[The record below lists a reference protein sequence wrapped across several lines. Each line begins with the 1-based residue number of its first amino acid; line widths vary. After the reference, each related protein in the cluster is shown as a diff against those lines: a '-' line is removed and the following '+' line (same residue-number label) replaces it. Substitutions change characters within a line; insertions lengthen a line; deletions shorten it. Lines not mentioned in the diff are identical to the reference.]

1 MAVNELVVNQ
11 AATILNEIMRQANIG
26 GELATVDGGNFVSVG
41 QTVLNAGYD
50 VVLSAISQVLTRT
63 IFSVRPY
70 KKKFGNLEADAQR
83 FGNITRKLSIAD
95 SDFENGEFDLPVDG
109 QAVDHYKIKRANVLQ
124 MNFYGQ
130 NNYELQQPT
139 IFRNQLDVAFSS
151 PDELVQF
158 WGMITQNAY
167 DTLIQAEE
175 NLARATIANYI
186 GAKIAA
192 ANAGVEI
199 GTVIHLITEYNELCG
214 TSYTIEEIKKPE
226 NYPAFMQWVYGRIQG
241 LCSLM
246 TERSESFH
254 TNVEGKAIK
263 RHTPLEMQKVYLF
276 NPEMYMMDARVL
288 ADRYHVNFLT
298 YSDYEAVNFW
308 QNIEA
313 PASIK
318 VTPTYLQ
325 KDGTLKAVESSSA
338 IEQDNIFGVV
348 FDRDAL
354 GYSPVDEW
362 VGVTPL
368 NAKGGYT
375 NIFVHKTIKYWTDF
389 TENGFVLLMD

>member
-11 AATILNEIMRQANIG
+11 ASTILNEIMAQANIG
-26 GELATVDGGNFVSVG
+26 GELATVDGSNFVSVG
-41 QTVLNAGYD
+41 QTALKAGYD
-50 VVLSAISQVLTRT
+50 VILNAISQVLSRT

-70 KKKFGNLEADAQR
+70 AKKFGSLEADAQR
-83 FGNITRKLSIAD
+83 FGNIVRKLSVAD

-109 QAVDHYKIKRANVLQ
+109 TAVDHYKIKRANVLQ

-130 NNYELQQPT
+130 NNFELQQPT

-151 PDELVQF
+151 PEELVQF

-167 DTLIQAEE
+167 DTLTQAEE
-175 NLARATIANYI
+175 NLARATVANYI
-186 GAKIAA
+186 GGKIAS
-192 ANAGVEI
+192 ANAGVET
-199 GTVIHLITEYNELCG
+199 GNVIHLLTEYNALAG
-214 TSYTIEEIKKPE
+214 TSYTLEEIKAPDK
-226 NYPAFMQWVYGRIQG
+226 YPAFMQWVYGRIQG

-246 TERSESFH
+246 TERSEIFH
-254 TNVEGKAIK
+254 TNVTGKAIK
-263 RHTPLEMQKVYLF
+263 RHTPLEMQNVYLF

-288 ADRYHVNFLT
+288 ADKYHVNFLT
-298 YSDYEAVNFW
+298 YSNYEPVNFW

-313 PASIK
+313 PGSIK
-318 VTPTYLQ
+318 VTPTYLK
-325 KDGTLKAVESSSA
+325 KDGTLKAIEKASA
-338 IEQDNIFGVV
+338 IEQDNVFGVI

-362 VGVTPL
+362 VGVTPM

-375 NIFVHKTIKYWTDF
+375 NVFVHKTIKYWTDY